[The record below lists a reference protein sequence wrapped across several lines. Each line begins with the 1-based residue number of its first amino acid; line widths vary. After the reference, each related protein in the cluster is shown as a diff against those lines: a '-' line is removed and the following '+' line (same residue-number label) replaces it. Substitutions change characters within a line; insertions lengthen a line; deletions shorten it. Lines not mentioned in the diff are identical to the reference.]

1 MPSPPPPVLIAT
13 LFAEDDFAELF
24 ENAEQTRIVYALGKG
39 EENPPDLSGVPEFNA
54 LCVSLPDD
62 LLGQY
67 QAFEVALRFI
77 EARRPW
83 ILTLTSGSP
92 IPWGFAERVQIETEG
107 LGYDVRS
114 NDRLDRDS
122 EDGSGFYALIGTR

>member
-1 MPSPPPPVLIAT
+1 MSSPKPPPVLIAT
-13 LFAEDDFAELF
+13 LFAEDDLAGLF
-24 ENAEQTRIVYALGKG
+24 ENAEQTRIVYAHGKG

-67 QAFEVALRFI
+67 QAFEVALRLI

-83 ILTLTSGSP
+83 MFTLSSGSP
-92 IPWGFAERVQIETEG
+92 ISWGFAERVQIETEG
-107 LGYDVRS
+107 MGYKVMV
-114 NDRLDRDS
+114 S
-122 EDGSGFYALIGTR
+122 EGMKLAYAVMGTR